1 MKTDTTR
8 TEGAEGNW
16 IRRLTPATNSGIDRA
31 LIWRVATR
39 VSVGRSAYL
48 SARFRGVFLVA
59 RGTRLKMGRHATFR
73 FERGAFFCVGFAHF
87 TPTPASMH
95 LGVGAEIVVSG
106 TAQILKGTRVFVSD
120 GARLSL
126 GSRTYVNDCSTIT
139 CFEEI
144 SIGAGCSISWS
155 TNILDTHIHE
165 ITVQGAKRPRSAPI
179 RIGDD
184 VWIGTGA
191 TVLPGVTIG
200 DGAIIG
206 AGSVV
211 TSDVPAGAL
220 VGGNPARIL
229 HPSVSWKQ

>member
-1 MKTDTTR
+1 MLD
-8 TEGAEGNW
+8 
-16 IRRLTPATNSGIDRA
+16 
-31 LIWRVATR
+31 
-39 VSVGRSAYL
+39 
-48 SARFRGVFLVA
+48 LVEHQHP
-59 RGTRLKMGRHATFR
+59 R
-73 FERGAFFCVGFAHF
+73 
-87 TPTPASMH
+87 
-95 LGVGAEIVVSG
+95 
-106 TAQILKGTRVFVSD
+106 
-120 GARLSL
+120 
-126 GSRTYVNDCSTIT
+126 
-139 CFEEI
+139 
-144 SIGAGCSISWS
+144 
-155 TNILDTHIHE
+155 HE